1 MDESQIDE
9 FAIGDGEP
17 LPFKWV
23 RYSRLKHPAGPF
35 NESWL
40 FDQVIRKTV
49 RSVMLVPRDRVLGV
63 RLIDLESLLA
73 LIERLAQ
80 DPGSCSKKIRR

>member
-9 FAIGDGEP
+9 FVINDGDA

-23 RYSRLKHPAGPF
+23 RYSRLKHPNGPF

-40 FDQVIRKTV
+40 FDQVIQKKV
-49 RSVMLVPRDRVLGV
+49 RSLMLVPRDKVRGIRV
-63 RLIDLESLLA
+63 IDLESLLA
-73 LIERLAQ
+73 LIEQMATA
-80 DPGSCSKKIRR
+80 PGSSKGVN